1 MRLTDISALARSVD
15 PRYPTVGAI
24 LALSLVMTVGGAG
37 LQLAQGAGL
46 QEALA
51 WGVNAGLSVFLA
63 WALGRE
69 LDPDHAL
76 SAFVGAGLSL
86 AGLLVFG
93 PPALLA
99 LAWMLLALRL
109 VNRSTGLAARI
120 LDSLG
125 LLGLGLWLTWQ
136 ESWIYGL
143 ATAIAFF
150 LDSRL
155 FPPHPRHLGFA
166 VLALLG
172 TLGLSA
178 VHGSADR
185 DGWQATALLWFM
197 VAASLLFVLIIPA
210 SRQLTATGDATGEP
224 LRPARLQAAQILAL
238 LTALF
243 AAAWSGQAGVVDLL
257 PLWAAMLGTPLYWL
271 ASSLVARR

>member
-24 LALSLVMTVGGAG
+24 LAFSLVVTVGGAG
-37 LQLAQGAGL
+37 FQLFQGSSL
-46 QEALA
+46 QEALP
-51 WGVNAGLSVFLA
+51 WGVSAGLAVFLA

-69 LDPDHAL
+69 LDPDHEL

-86 AGLLVFG
+86 AGRVLFG
-93 PPALLA
+93 APALLA
-99 LAWMLLALRL
+99 LAWMLVSLRL
-109 VNRSTGLAARI
+109 VNRSTGLPARI
-120 LDSLG
+120 QDSLG
-125 LLGLGLWLTWQ
+125 LLGLGAWLTWQ
-136 ESWIYGL
+136 ESWVYGL
-143 ATAIAFF
+143 ATTMAFF

-172 TLGLSA
+172 TLGLTVMQGA
-178 VHGSADR
+178 ANR
-185 DGWQATALLWFM
+185 DGWQGTGLLWTM
-197 VAASLLFVLIIPA
+197 VAATLLFVLVIPA
-210 SRQLTATGDATGEP
+210 SRQLKATGDATDDP

-243 AAAWSGQAGVVDLL
+243 AAAWAGQAGVIDLL

-271 ASSLVARR
+271 VASLLGRG